1 MPEKLDVED
10 LMNRLYLLQK
20 IEAGEIDIAEGKTVP
35 HKEADERLSKKWQN
49 WSGSAG
55 KNSTRLA
62 VVAQQ
67 IPLETY
73 KKSYLLPGVTYCEYC
88 FLLLFSKNQA
98 AELLTSGLIPADTHI
113 T

>member
-49 WSGSAG
+49 
-55 KNSTRLA
+55 
-62 VVAQQ
+62 
-67 IPLETY
+67 
-73 KKSYLLPGVTYCEYC
+73 
-88 FLLLFSKNQA
+88 
-98 AELLTSGLIPADTHI
+98 
-113 T
+113 